1 MKMLLM
7 IGLRRKLIVTV
18 NEVIEKEDELF
29 PDLETKL

>member
-7 IGLRRKLIVTV
+7 IELRRKLIVTV

>member
-18 NEVIEKEDELF
+18 NEVIETEDELF
-29 PDLETKL
+29 PDLVTKL

>member
-18 NEVIEKEDELF
+18 NEVIETEDELF